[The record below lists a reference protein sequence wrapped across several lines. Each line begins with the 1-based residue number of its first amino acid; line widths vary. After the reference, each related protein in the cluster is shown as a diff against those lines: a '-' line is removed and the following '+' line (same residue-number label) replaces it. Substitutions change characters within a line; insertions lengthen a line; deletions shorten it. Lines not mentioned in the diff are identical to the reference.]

1 MKKAG
6 WPKARRAHSAENR
19 VGQSWKEKTRKEQI
33 EDPKDGKIKIVAVR
47 EGHFTCRCN
56 AIVRID
62 KRGFAACEVC
72 GEVYNDGPTDIYK
85 PMEISKRALKRLN
98 NKFIY
103 DCLHTVV

>member
-19 VGQSWKEKTRKEQI
+19 VGQSWKEKTRKERI
-33 EDPKDGKIKIVAVR
+33 EDPKDGKIKIVDVH

-62 KRGFAACEVC
+62 KRGFAACEAC
-72 GEVYNDGPTDIYK
+72 GEVYNDGPPDIYK
-85 PMEISKRALKRLN
+85 QNGISKRAAKKAIERF
-98 NKFIY
+98 KWYCI
-103 DCLHTVV
+103 HK